1 MDRSASFRAQR
12 PTAVRTARS
21 AAFDLLLP
29 AAAGECGEPAA
40 DAAAGR
46 TVSELPVLRQSPDG
60 GHTGGEPQ
68 THAAPDGDSRNRSS
82 LSETQ
87 LEPPGWARG
96 LSLPASRRLDRAAQ
110 SSLEHRYYVY
120 SDAGR
125 LPVSGRRHGL
135 VQSFRAQLGTL
146 QHYGDWLLP
155 GRARERVPL
164 RPTRNLELRSRF
176 AVHRGRVSGAAEETQ
191 HLHQHGWTRPRLG
204 QCLHRAAVALDE
216 VRVDLPRRLC
226 QRGRVTA
233 GAGSLLSFLQSA
245 APASGARLSYAGRA
259 VPATVNKEKSVVM
272 MGGAA
277 PQTPRDLALFRPE
290 WIILFFADS
299 SRCLTIEEL
308 DRRIGQ
314 RRDATRAPT
323 QARNG
328 WRPSGRLL
336 VTSPHHLSDGQI
348 LSNLWGPP
356 HRSRRR

>member
-1 MDRSASFRAQR
+1 MA
-12 PTAVRTARS
+12 
-21 AAFDLLLP
+21 
-29 AAAGECGEPAA
+29 
-40 DAAAGR
+40 
-46 TVSELPVLRQSPDG
+46 
-60 GHTGGEPQ
+60 
-68 THAAPDGDSRNRSS
+68 
-82 LSETQ
+82 
-87 LEPPGWARG
+87 
-96 LSLPASRRLDRAAQ
+96 
-110 SSLEHRYYVY
+110 
-120 SDAGR
+120 
-125 LPVSGRRHGL
+125 L
-135 VQSFRAQLGTL
+135 V
-146 QHYGDWLLP
+146 
-155 GRARERVPL
+155 
-164 RPTRNLELRSRF
+164 
-176 AVHRGRVSGAAEETQ
+176 
-191 HLHQHGWTRPRLG
+191 
-204 QCLHRAAVALDE
+204 E

-226 QRGRVTA
+226 QRGGVTA

-245 APASGARLSYAGRA
+245 APASGARLPYAGRT

-336 VTSPHHLSDGQI
+336 VTPPHHLSDGQN

-356 HRSRRR
+356 HLT